1 MVEDWLKTIDA
12 YPHWTE
18 DTLRFGDSDLLGHI
32 NTASY
37 VTYCDTA
44 RLIFCTE
51 LGLIG
56 PELDTAAMVVRTS
69 IDLMKELFPPGRIDI
84 GTGLARI
91 GRTSFTL
98 TQGLFHRGTCVAVA
112 ETVLVCFSRATR
124 RPVVPG
130 EDVVE
135 RAVALTLRR
144 LAPPD

>member
-1 MVEDWLKTIDA
+1 MVEAWLTVA
-12 YPHWTE
+12 GTYPHWTE

-56 PELDTAAMVVRTS
+56 PGLDSAAMVVRTA

-84 GTGLARI
+84 GTGVARV
-91 GRTSFTL
+91 GKTSFTV
-98 TQGLFHRGTCVAVA
+98 TQGLFHRGACVAVA

-124 RPVVPG
+124 RPTPPAAPFSA
-130 EDVVE
+130 
-135 RAVALTLRR
+135 RAAALVLRR
-144 LAPPD
+144 P